1 MLNVRKEE
9 EIPLDVLVG
18 LVLVGDSVGLD
29 DDLLTNTLFK
39 IQEKITI
46 CFRDI
51 GKKEKYI

>member
-1 MLNVRKEE
+1 MLKVRKEE

-46 CFRDI
+46 LFQKENEK
-51 GKKEKYI
+51 GKTQ